1 MTEDIIH
8 EIDRECDQI
17 LDVQRLL
24 EAVRGSRAAQV
35 LFELRPWLLRSGDP
49 TVDEAASSFTAP
61 PSDEFTRP
69 NVIQP

>member
-1 MTEDIIH
+1 MSAGIIQ
-8 EIDRECDQI
+8 EIDAERDDV
-17 LDVQRLL
+17 LDVQRLI

-35 LFELRPWLLRSGDP
+35 LFELRPWLLRSGYP
-49 TVDEAASSFTAP
+49 TVDAAASSFTAP